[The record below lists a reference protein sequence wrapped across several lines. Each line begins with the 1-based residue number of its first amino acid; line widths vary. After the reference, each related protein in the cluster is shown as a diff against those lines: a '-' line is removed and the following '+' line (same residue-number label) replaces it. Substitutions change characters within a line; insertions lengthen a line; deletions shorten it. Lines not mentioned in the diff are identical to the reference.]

1 MVHAQ
6 VTKEELLEKA
16 KKPAEDAMRLHA
28 FYRGKMQTAL
38 RCQVRDLPDFAIWYT
53 PGVAAPCRAIA
64 QDPNLVYE
72 LTSKWNTVAVISDG
86 TRVLGLGDIGPKAGL
101 PVMEGKALLYKY
113 LGGVDAYPIMLDTKD
128 PDKIIETVLMLQ
140 PALGGVNLEDISQP
154 KCFRILDTL
163 REHAEIPVWHDDQQ
177 GTASVVLSAMI
188 NAAKIVG
195 KRLEDMRIAFLGAG
209 AANVACTRLLFAY
222 GVDPSNCIMT
232 DINGILGKHRRD
244 FYLRRAEFVQQWHL
258 CQITNHEELE
268 GDVEVALRGAD
279 AMIGFS
285 APGPGV
291 VKPEW
296 IKQMAKDAIV
306 LAGAN
311 PIPEIWPWEAAE
323 AGAAV
328 VATGRS
334 DFPNQVN
341 NSLGF
346 PGIFRG
352 ALDVRARTITDEMA
366 IAASETLAR
375 MAEEKGLSPD
385 HLLPTMDEWEIFPRE
400 AAAVAVKAVEQ
411 GVARL
416 TTTYDEEYE
425 RASEMIRQ
433 AREMTHLLMREGFIV
448 EGPEGDDASR

>member
-1 MVHAQ
+1 MVDRQ

-16 KKPAEDAMRLHA
+16 KKPAADAMRLHR

-38 RCQVRDLPDFAIWYT
+38 RCGVRDLPDFAIWYT
-53 PGVAAPCRAIA
+53 PGVAAPCRAIEN
-64 QDPNLVYE
+64 DPDLVYE
-72 LTSKWNTVAVISDG
+72 LTSKWNTVAVVSDG

-113 LGGVDAYPIMLDTKD
+113 LGGIDAFPIMLDTKD
-128 PDKIIETVLMLQ
+128 PDKIIETVLMMQ

-163 REHAEIPVWHDDQQ
+163 REHAEIPIWHDDQQ
-177 GTASVVLSAMI
+177 GTASVILAGMI
-188 NAAKIVG
+188 NAANVVG
-195 KRLEDMRIAFLGAG
+195 KQLKDMRIAFVGAG
-209 AANVACTRLLFAY
+209 AANVACSRLLFSY
-222 GVDPSNCIMT
+222 GVDPANCVMA

-244 FYLRRAEFVQQWHL
+244 IFLRRAEFVQQWNL
-258 CQITNHEELE
+258 CTITNAEEIKGGIE
-268 GDVEVALRGAD
+268 EAMRGAD
-279 AMIGFS
+279 AVIALS
-285 APGPGV
+285 APGPGTI
-291 VKPEW
+291 KPEW
-296 IKQMAKDAIV
+296 VRGMAKDGILFA
-306 LAGAN
+306 AAN

-323 AGAAV
+323 AGAVV

-366 IAASETLAR
+366 IAASETLAGL
-375 MAEEKGLSPD
+375 AEKQGLSPD
-385 HLLPTMDEWEIFPRE
+385 HILPSMEDWQVFPQE

-416 TTTYDEEYE
+416 ETTYDEEFE
-425 RASEMIRQ
+425 RASAMIKA
-433 AREMTHLLMREGFIV
+433 ARDMTQLLMQEGFIPEAPED
-448 EGPEGDDASR
+448 EGE